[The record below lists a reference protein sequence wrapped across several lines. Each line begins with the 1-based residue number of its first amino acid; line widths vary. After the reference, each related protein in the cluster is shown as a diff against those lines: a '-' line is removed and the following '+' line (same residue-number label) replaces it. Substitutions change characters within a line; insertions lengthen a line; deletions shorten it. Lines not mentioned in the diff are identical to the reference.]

1 MGSRV
6 LSREE
11 SEALSPEAVGLVY
24 KFIHSHYGPPE
35 IIEKTLLQAVI
46 IAKMN
51 QCRVDANTV
60 SFIME
65 RISEYEGITLFG
77 PDDEAQDTIGRYC

>member
-11 SEALSPEAVGLVY
+11 CEILSPEAVGLVY
-24 KFIHSHYGPPE
+24 KYIHSQYSPPE
-35 IIEKTLLQAVI
+35 IIEKALLQAVV

-51 QCRVDANTV
+51 QCRVDANTI

-65 RISEYEGITLFG
+65 KISEYEGIPLFD
-77 PDDEAQDTIGRYC
+77 PDNDEQDAINRYC

>member
-24 KFIHSHYGPPE
+24 KFIHSQYGHSSSKRHQ
-35 IIEKTLLQAVI
+35 IIT
-46 IAKMN
+46 
-51 QCRVDANTV
+51 
-60 SFIME
+60 
-65 RISEYEGITLFG
+65 
-77 PDDEAQDTIGRYC
+77 